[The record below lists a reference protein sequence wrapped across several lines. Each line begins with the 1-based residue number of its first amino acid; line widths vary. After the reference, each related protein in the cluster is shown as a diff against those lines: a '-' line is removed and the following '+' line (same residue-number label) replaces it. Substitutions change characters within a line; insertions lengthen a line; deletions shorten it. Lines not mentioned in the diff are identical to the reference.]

1 MTEAQLVNLHALA
14 RRLHRYSA
22 AKIEP
27 YMSQIEEAIAELMDA
42 TFEEQDQDRKTRMA
56 AVQLKLRLMRER
68 VTATAR
74 N

>member
-1 MTEAQLVNLHALA
+1 MTEDQLANLHALA

-27 YMSQIEEAIAELMDA
+27 YLPQLEKAIAELMDA
-42 TFEEQDQDRKTRMA
+42 TFEQPDQPRKTRMA
-56 AVQLKLRLMRER
+56 AVELKLRLMRER
-68 VTATAR
+68 VVVKVR